1 MRPSF
6 ASCLLLASTLS
17 LTAASSSTKKG
28 KNNAAADN
36 NPDDPTVW
44 EDTMVMG
51 TSGNKDGLG
60 KRTTE
65 DTDTGDR
72 RVRREGDRRCITE
85 PACGFYR
92 CTVTWNI
99 GEQVAVNWLGP
110 PGGNVAVSLM
120 SNIGGPTYPI
130 TNSIAGTSQEGYCD
144 AGYGT
149 GVAAPGH
156 ECGRIEFVVPSGW
169 EKMDNYTIVV
179 QSLDNPD
186 EIGYT
191 DMITIAG
198 GSNNAPSG
206 NSVSLVTIPAPTS
219 TNYGASQKPGI
230 SIPSPTAV
238 TGQPTSSSAASRSS
252 ALSSASSMSVSS
264 RSGQSSSVSSSSQ
277 IASSTASI
285 PSAVSAGTSP
295 SASSTTP
302 SSAASSNLVLQT
314 GTAFFALALAA
325 TYCL

>member
-1 MRPSF
+1 M
-6 ASCLLLASTLS
+6 LDTEQV
-17 LTAASSSTKKG
+17 SSRR
-28 KNNAAADN
+28 
-36 NPDDPTVW
+36 
-44 EDTMVMG
+44 G
-51 TSGNKDGLG
+51 TSAGGSSLSCRVDGR
-60 KRTTE
+60 KWTI
-65 DTDTGDR
+65 
-72 RVRREGDRRCITE
+72 V
-85 PACGFYR
+85 
-92 CTVTWNI
+92 
-99 GEQVAVNWLGP
+99 
-110 PGGNVAVSLM
+110 
-120 SNIGGPTYPI
+120 
-130 TNSIAGTSQEGYCD
+130 
-144 AGYGT
+144 
-149 GVAAPGH
+149 
-156 ECGRIEFVVPSGW
+156 RIELLSFLYAETLTRCDPLV
-169 EKMDNYTIVV
+169 DTIVV

-264 RSGQSSSVSSSSQ
+264 RAGQSSSLSSSSQ
-277 IASSTASI
+277 IASSTAST